1 MLKVLKISGIQGPYL
16 IIVRAICSRLVA
28 NIKLSGEK
36 LEAIPLKPGTRE
48 DCALSYYLFNT
59 VLEVLARAIRQQME
73 YKGI

>member
-1 MLKVLKISGIQGPYL
+1 MERSGIQGPYL
-16 IIVRAICSRLVA
+16 TIIKAIYSKSIA

-59 VLEVLARAIRQQME
+59 VLEVLARAVRQLKE
-73 YKGI
+73 IK